1 MAVLIAEADATAPFV
16 PHALHGADRSWP
28 ETNCYTDLWIELLAS
43 LGKVP
48 EAAFGFAIT
57 QAFEGDQFT
66 FSKIPF
72 EDLRRLYGIQVQELS
87 IYRTLEQHTALQV
100 ARGHVVLLEVDAFY
114 LPDTAATTYR
124 QGHVKTTI
132 AVDAI
137 DPADESCRYFH
148 NAARGVLSGED
159 YRGAFRLRPELLA
172 QPDLLPPYVEIA
184 KTGPA
189 SADAATLRT
198 TATALLRTH
207 LAARPAPGPF
217 ACWRDAFAA
226 HLQALVAAPDT
237 FHDYAFHFPRAIGA
251 NFELFASHLRW
262 LDPDRLGDAADA
274 SDQIAQTAKILQFRL
289 ARSVARR
296 RLDPYD
302 DCFDTFETAYAA
314 IVSGLE
320 AYLR

>member
-1 MAVLIAEADATAPFV
+1 MAVLTAEADATVPFV
-16 PHALHGADRSWP
+16 PHTLHGTDRSWP

-48 EAAFGFAIT
+48 EAAFGFAIA

-66 FSKIPF
+66 FSKIPL
-72 EDLRRLYGIQVQELS
+72 EDLRCLYGLVVQELS
-87 IYRTLEQHTALQV
+87 IYRSLEQHTALQV
-100 ARGHVVLLEVDAFY
+100 ARGHVLLLEVDAFY

-137 DPADESCRYFH
+137 DPDAETSRYFH

-159 YRGAFRLRPELLA
+159 YRGAFRLRPDLQA
-172 QPDLLPPYVEIA
+172 QPDVLPPYVEIVKA
-184 KTGPA
+184 GPA
-189 SADAATLRT
+189 SADTATLRT
-198 TATALLRTH
+198 TATTLLRTH
-207 LAARPAPGPF
+207 LAARPAASPF
-217 ACWRDAFAA
+217 SCWRDAFAA
-226 HLQALVAAPDT
+226 HLEALIAAPDT
-237 FHDYAFHFPRAIGA
+237 FHDYAFHFPRSIGA
-251 NFELFASHLRW
+251 NFELFASHVRW
-262 LDPDRLGDAADA
+262 LDQDRLGDVADA
-274 SDQIAQTAKILQFRL
+274 CDQIAQTAKILQFRL

-296 RLDPYD
+296 RLDPYT
-302 DCFDTFETAYAA
+302 DCFDTFETEYSD